1 MATIRESLMKLAEVA
16 KPVPGDEQDF
26 VAKHGMK
33 VMDFQGKDSISQ
45 ESPYDH
51 ILKNVAA
58 IKKPGDPGKDDHGH
72 DAPGESEAAY
82 HIPESRDAKIAK
94 LSEMM
99 GNNKDEEDDEDEDEE
114 DDEDKDKDED
124 EDDKEEVKEAK
135 QVVGVEMHYKHPTK
149 KPFKVTHF
157 SVQDAERGKK
167 EYEKMGYKLV
177 GKKAQMGEEKDYELS
192 AASFE
197 RKRKQKEIASNLL
210 DAEMK
215 KRREERAAKKQAGTM
230 KIKESVDN
238 DDRREANDKERE
250 ARVATPRPH
259 TAKTVEGMR
268 YRLQSVK
275 KQVIDKT

>member
-1 MATIRESLMKLAEVA
+1 MATIRESLKKLVEVA
-16 KPVPGDEQDF
+16 KPVPGDEQEF

-33 VMDFQGKDSISQ
+33 VLDFQGKDSISQ

-82 HIPESRDAKIAK
+82 HLPESRDAKIAK

-99 GNNKDEEDDEDEDEE
+99 GKEDDEEDDEEDEEDDEDEDE
-114 DDEDKDKDED
+114 D
-124 EDDKEEVKEAK
+124 DDKEEVKEAK

-167 EYEKMGYKLV
+167 DYEKMGYKLV

-197 RKRKQKEIASNLL
+197 RKKKQKEIASNLL

-215 KRREERAAKKQAGTM
+215 KRKEERAAKKQAGVQGRPSTVSAETEAM
-230 KIKESVDN
+230 RNRHQSMVKQKIHN
-238 DDRREANDKERE
+238 
-250 ARVATPRPH
+250 T
-259 TAKTVEGMR
+259 
-268 YRLQSVK
+268 
-275 KQVIDKT
+275 